1 MSDLEKRAKA
11 LRLNMTAAEKRLWFG
26 YLRGCRV
33 KFTCQ
38 KVIGNCILDF
48 YSPQVKVGIEV
59 DGGQHYEPENAA
71 KDNARTEYLKKNFG
85 VNEILRFS
93 NHDVLSNLEGV
104 AAVIENA
111 IAKEEEK
118 MALGKG
124 MGALF
129 SANENVSR
137 ETSAVKISLIEP
149 NANQPRKDFEEKA
162 LRELADSIKK
172 YGVLQ
177 PIILKKN
184 GSKYMIIAGERRYRA
199 AKLAGL
205 KEVPAIVKDSQDIEA
220 AEIALIENLQR
231 EDLNPVEEA
240 YAYQALIS
248 EYGLKQ
254 DEVAE
259 KVSKSRSA
267 ITNSLRILKAGDRI
281 VKLLAEGKLTA
292 GHVRALLAFEDQEER
307 EKLADRIIED
317 GLSVREVEKIASRSE
332 ERAKK
337 ALESASRP
345 DTGEDASSGEDAQ
358 RLFFDACAD
367 KLTKTLGTRVNIKNG
382 KNGKGKIIIEY
393 YSLDELNEILE
404 KI

>member
-1 MSDLEKRAKA
+1 
-11 LRLNMTAAEKRLWFG
+11 
-26 YLRGCRV
+26 
-33 KFTCQ
+33 
-38 KVIGNCILDF
+38 
-48 YSPQVKVGIEV
+48 
-59 DGGQHYEPENAA
+59 
-71 KDNARTEYLKKNFG
+71 
-85 VNEILRFS
+85 
-93 NHDVLSNLEGV
+93 
-104 AAVIENA
+104 
-111 IAKEEEK
+111 
-118 MALGKG
+118 
-124 MGALF
+124 
-129 SANENVSR
+129 
-137 ETSAVKISLIEP
+137 
-149 NANQPRKDFEEKA
+149 
-162 LRELADSIKK
+162 
-172 YGVLQ
+172 
-177 PIILKKN
+177 
-184 GSKYMIIAGERRYRA
+184 MIIAGERRYRA

-345 DTGEDASSGEDAQ
+345 DTGEDAQ

>member
-11 LRLNMTAAEKRLWFG
+11 LRLNMTEAEKHLWFG
-26 YLRGCRV
+26 YLRSCRM

-38 KVIGNCILDF
+38 KVMGNYIIDF
-48 YSPQVKVGIEV
+48 YSTQVKIGIEV

-71 KDNARTEYLKKNFG
+71 KDAARTEYLKKNFG
-85 VNEILRFS
+85 VKEILRFS

-111 IAKEEEK
+111 ITKEEEK

-184 GSKYMIIAGERRYRA
+184 GSRYMIIAGERRFRA

-205 KEVPAIVKDSQDIEA
+205 KEVPAIVKDSKDIEA

-248 EYGLKQ
+248 EYGLRQ

-267 ITNSLRILKAGDRI
+267 VTNSLRILKAGDRI

-292 GHVRALLAFEDQEER
+292 GHVRALLSFEEQEER
-307 EKLADRIIED
+307 ERIADRIIAED
-317 GLSVREVEKIASRSE
+317 LSVREVEKIASR
-332 ERAKK
+332 
-337 ALESASRP
+337 ESAKRSKEESERS
-345 DTGEDASSGEDAQ
+345 DEDAE
-358 RLFFDACAD
+358 RLYFDACAD
-367 KLTKTLGTRVNIKNG
+367 KLAKNLGTRVNIKNG

-393 YSLDELNEILE
+393 YSLDELNTLLE
-404 KI
+404 KL

>member
-11 LRLNMTAAEKRLWFG
+11 LRLNMTEAEKHLWFG
-26 YLRGCRV
+26 YLRSCRM

-38 KVIGNCILDF
+38 KVMGNYIIDF
-48 YSPQVKVGIEV
+48 YSPQVKIGIEV

-71 KDNARTEYLKKNFG
+71 KDAARTEYLKKNFG
-85 VNEILRFS
+85 VKEILRFS

-184 GSKYMIIAGERRYRA
+184 GSRYMIIAGERRFRA

-205 KEVPAIVKDSQDIEA
+205 KEVPAIVKDSKDIEA

-267 ITNSLRILKAGDRI
+267 VTNSLRILKAGDRI

-292 GHVRALLAFEDQEER
+292 GHVRALLSFEEQEER
-307 EKLADRIIED
+307 ERIADRIIAED
-317 GLSVREVEKIASRSE
+317 LNVREVEKIASR
-332 ERAKK
+332 
-337 ALESASRP
+337 ESAKRSKEESARS
-345 DTGEDASSGEDAQ
+345 DEDAE
-358 RLFFDACAD
+358 RLYFDACAD
-367 KLTKTLGTRVNIKNG
+367 KLAKNLGTRVNIKNG

-393 YSLDELNEILE
+393 YSLDELNTLLE
-404 KI
+404 KL